1 MRWVRTYHHDE
12 VVSGAYRRALIISLS
27 GNLLLAIIKGL
38 AAFIS
43 GSAAVYA
50 DAINSISDVLYSILL
65 IVGLWMALRPPDHS
79 HPQGHSRFEPFAA
92 LFVTL
97 TMAFAGF
104 EAGRSSILR
113 FINGTEPLTLGIPLV
128 ILAVSVGIKVFMFI
142 SIKKAAVRASSP
154 GLEAAAGDNIS
165 DVTTSIA
172 AAIGITGANFV
183 HPLLDPVFGLL
194 VSIWIFKSVIEL
206 AKENLGYLTG
216 AGADPEMLEE
226 FRASVAAIK
235 GVENVHH
242 VITEFVGPKLI
253 VDMHINVDGD
263 LTLNEAHNIC
273 DAATEKLEKFA
284 QVDRAYVHVE
294 PIGYQ

>member
-12 VVSGAYRRALIISLS
+12 AVAGAYRRALIISLT
-27 GNLLLAIIKGL
+27 GNLLLAVIKGL
-38 AAFIS
+38 AAYIS

-50 DAINSISDVLYSILL
+50 DAINSVSDVLYSILL

-92 LFVTL
+92 LFVTF

-104 EAGRSSILR
+104 EAGRSSIVR
-113 FINGTEPLTLGIPLV
+113 FVRGSEPLTIGIPLV
-128 ILAVSVGIKVFMFI
+128 ILAVSVGAKVVMYIF
-142 SIKKAAVRASSP
+142 IKKAAVRASSP

-172 AAIGITGANFV
+172 AAIGIAGASYV
-183 HPLLDPVFGLL
+183 HPILDPIFGLL

-216 AGADPEMLEE
+216 AGADPELVER
-226 FRASVAAIK
+226 FRASVAEID

-242 VITEFVGPKLI
+242 IITEFVGPKLI

-263 LTLNEAHNIC
+263 LTLNAAHDIC
-273 DAATEKLEKFA
+273 DSATEKLEKFT

-294 PIGYQ
+294 PVGYQ